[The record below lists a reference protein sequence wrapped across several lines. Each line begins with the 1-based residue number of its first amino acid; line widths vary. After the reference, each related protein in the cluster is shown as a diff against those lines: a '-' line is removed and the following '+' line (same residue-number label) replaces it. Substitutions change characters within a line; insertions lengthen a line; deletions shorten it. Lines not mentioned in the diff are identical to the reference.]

1 MHQAARSSDE
11 NVAGV
16 TASADEAVE
25 GRKFIRKI
33 TSLIIVAGAVLI
45 TLYVW
50 GIIER
55 HPRTDDATARANVV
69 GIAPRVAGQIL
80 KLNVQDNQAV
90 KEGDVLFEID
100 PEDYRLVLEKAK
112 ADLAALDRQIAQAH
126 STLQRLEPLLPKKF
140 TTAENV
146 DEARTKLTTLQ
157 AQREGVVA
165 TINLEE
171 LHLSYC
177 KVIAPFSGRVINLN
191 ISAGA
196 HVTTGVPVFSLLDTS
211 KWYVIANFR
220 EAEIRHMAP
229 GSEAIVYLS
238 SAPNQRFRGKV
249 QGIGWAVKPE
259 GEIDLPPSGVPYVKR
274 ELNWVRVA
282 QRFPVRIEVENPD
295 QDLFRMGASAVAIID
310 GPPRHNRNE
319 RDQLQVAE
327 RNRRLLPFGSLE
339 WFKRELAPTPE
350 RARRTAIMV
359 AAAVLCVIISMTL
372 QVPELSVTAYM
383 PFFMSKESKFL
394 TTLTGVIGL
403 IGLTIGIGVS
413 LLLYKFTY
421 GHPELRI
428 PGMAIALFLG
438 MWVSRIFVLGP
449 LGFLIGFVVAVSQSV
464 GEAVPSPELLVRGLL
479 WLWVAIAYGA
489 GLTVVLNLLFLPDA
503 PGPPAHLPKPKSFF
517 VSGRVH

>member
-1 MHQAARSSDE
+1 MPHRQDACAPSLTNHERTNYHVESRDCCKPNRCRTRDTGCCSCKTGGYSD
-11 NVAGV
+11 GKD
-16 TASADEAVE
+16 SAE
-25 GRKFIRKI
+25 GRKLVRNLVVL
-33 TSLIIVAGAVLI
+33 LIVFGAVFL

-50 GIIER
+50 SVFER

-112 ADLAALDRQIAQAH
+112 ADLAALDRQIAQAR

-295 QDLFRMGASAVAIID
+295 
-310 GPPRHNRNE
+310 PRSVSH
-319 RDQLQVAE
+319 
-327 RNRRLLPFGSLE
+327 GS
-339 WFKRELAPTPE
+339 
-350 RARRTAIMV
+350 
-359 AAAVLCVIISMTL
+359 
-372 QVPELSVTAYM
+372 
-383 PFFMSKESKFL
+383 
-394 TTLTGVIGL
+394 
-403 IGLTIGIGVS
+403 
-413 LLLYKFTY
+413 
-421 GHPELRI
+421 
-428 PGMAIALFLG
+428 
-438 MWVSRIFVLGP
+438 VSRCDYRW
-449 LGFLIGFVVAVSQSV
+449 SCT
-464 GEAVPSPELLVRGLL
+464 R
-479 WLWVAIAYGA
+479 
-489 GLTVVLNLLFLPDA
+489 
-503 PGPPAHLPKPKSFF
+503 
-517 VSGRVH
+517 